1 MQIGFIGLLTLL
13 FIGLKLIGYIAWSWV
28 WVLSPLWISALF
40 WLTVLIIT
48 AAELHMAHLLYI
60 LLGRISTVKVRDD
73 NKKLRA
79 RNKLDE

>member
-40 WLTVLIIT
+40 WLAVLIIL
-48 AAELHMAHLLYI
+48 AA
-60 LLGRISTVKVRDD
+60 VKVRDD
-73 NKKLRA
+73 NKILRA

>member
-40 WLTVLIIT
+40 WLTVLIII
-48 AAELHMAHLLYI
+48 AA
-60 LLGRISTVKVRDD
+60 VKVRED
-73 NKKLRA
+73 NKILRA

>member
-40 WLTVLIIT
+40 WLTVLIIVDFLIAVISGSLSLFI
-48 AAELHMAHLLYI
+48 AA
-60 LLGRISTVKVRDD
+60 VKVRDD